1 MKTILYSSI
10 IVLLLVVT
18 SCNDLSNQPDPIKP
32 KDSVLYKCPTCPE
45 GVPFDNENDCPLPY
59 DTAFSPV
66 GNQILP
72 KFIHEAH
79 GPSVNGDL
87 LIIDYTTILNLNTLI
102 IIKVNPLEIVPK
114 EYNINFGYLATF
126 SPIDNTKVLIGC
138 SGYNK
143 NSKGKIV
150 GGQTYFIVDIITKD
164 FVEVTPS
171 SWGKYGVEYQGGGG
185 FILWNFDETTKTD
198 RLHSVDTLGEY
209 IVQEDR
215 FINTTKEQ
223 VQSISISPNNKYT
236 IRKFRDYNLNYDY
249 YTINGIRVKNMEVNS
264 HTFSMAWSP
273 DSRYLAIQGFTNTYI
288 FDVSESDPFSS
299 SFTYK
304 YMINARK
311 QFCKYVY
318 GSENHRQL
326 AFLSPTTLA
335 VSMRDHN
342 GDIANLHEITLDGKY
357 VRQLTFVK

>member
-1 MKTILYSSI
+1 MKTILYFSI

-59 DTAFSPV
+59 DTAFSPI
-66 GNQILP
+66 GNPILP
-72 KFIHEAH
+72 KFIHDAH

-87 LIIDYTTILNLNTLI
+87 LFINQTTILNVKTLQFI
-102 IIKVNPLEIVPK
+102 TINPLEIIPK
-114 EYNINFGYLATF
+114 EYNVEIAFFPCF
-126 SPIDNTKVLIGC
+126 SPRENSKVLLACG
-138 SGYNK
+138 GYVK
-143 NSKGKIV
+143 NDKGKTVWGRSI
-150 GGQTYFIVDIITKD
+150 FIFDIYTKEYED
-164 FVEVTPS
+164 ITPS
-171 SWGKYGVEYQGGGG
+171 KFGRYGVNFPSGGVR
-185 FILWNFDETTKTD
+185 LWMYDESTKTD
-198 RLHSVDTLGEY
+198 RLFFSDTTGEY
-209 IVQEDR
+209 IVQDDR

-223 VQSISISPNNKYT
+223 VQSISISPNNKYV
-236 IRKFRDYNLNYDY
+236 IRKFRDYNLNIDY
-249 YTINGIRVKNMEVNS
+249 YTINGIRVKNLEVNS

-288 FDVSESDPFSS
+288 FDLLESDPFSP

-326 AFLSPTTLA
+326 AFLTPTTLA

-342 GDIANLHEITLDGKY
+342 GDIANVHEITIDGKY